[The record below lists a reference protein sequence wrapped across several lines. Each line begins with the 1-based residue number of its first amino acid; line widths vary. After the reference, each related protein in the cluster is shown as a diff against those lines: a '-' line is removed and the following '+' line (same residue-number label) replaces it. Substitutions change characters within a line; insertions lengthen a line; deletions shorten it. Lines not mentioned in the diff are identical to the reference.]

1 MAVVVLVL
9 FVLPAE
15 YGIDPTGVGA
25 ATGLLRL
32 NGTSAPEDPSG
43 AAPDESTPP
52 VLIQTYASSFPL
64 KVSQVLIQE
73 GYSPE
78 GETLLIPFT
87 LTEPNLTRVKATLE
101 FHDGNTTPTGGETR
115 PDTFEIE
122 LKAPHGDVSGGYLVR
137 SEAATGGGL
146 GSVAYTYRAAP
157 FPRELD
163 AASEAQARDAFARND
178 PPDTTLTGEWMARV
192 SMVEAQDGDVQGLP
206 LPGADTPANDAG
218 NTWKLTISV
227 ETYSL
232 SVAPKPGTQQRQDT
246 VTLAIPAGGEL
257 EYKLLMSLGK
267 RMDYTWSTDGP
278 AIYVD
283 FHGEKTG
290 DASGAFT
297 RHKNGDFATDSGT
310 LIAPLDGRHGWFWR
324 NTSGQA
330 VTVTLETRGQYEV
343 IGRV

>member
-1 MAVVVLVL
+1 MVLVL

-25 ATGLLRL
+25 ATGLTRL
-32 NGTSAPEDPSG
+32 NGAPAPEDPSG
-43 AAPDESTPP
+43 ETPDETAPP
-52 VLIQTYASSFPL
+52 SLIQTYASSFPL
-64 KVSQVLIQE
+64 KVTQVLVQE
-73 GYSPE
+73 GYLPE

-87 LTEPNLTRVKATLE
+87 ITEPNLTRVKATLE
-101 FHDGNTTPTGGETR
+101 FNDGNTTPTGGETR

-122 LKAPHGDVSGGYLVR
+122 LKAPHGDVSGGVLVR
-137 SEAATGGGL
+137 SEAATGGGR
-146 GSVAYTYRAAP
+146 GSATYTYRTAP
-157 FPRELD
+157 HPRELD
-163 AASEAQARDAFARND
+163 AASDAQARDAFARND
-178 PPDTTLTGEWMARV
+178 PPDTTLAGGWLARV
-192 SMVEAQDGDVQGLP
+192 GMVEAEDGDVQGLP
-206 LPGADTPANDAG
+206 FPGAGTPADDAG
-218 NTWKLTISV
+218 NTWKLTVTV

-232 SVAPKPGTQQRQDT
+232 SLAPKPGTQQRQDT
-246 VTLAIPAGGEL
+246 ATLTIPAGGEL

-267 RMDYTWSTDGP
+267 RMDYAWSTDGP

-297 RHKNGDFATDSGT
+297 RHKNGDYATDSGT
-310 LIAPLDGRHGWFWR
+310 LVAPFDGRHGWFWR
-324 NTSGQA
+324 NTSGSP